1 MILVVGSTGKLGIE
15 VCWLLR
21 TKNLPVRAMVRNT
34 SDPEKLDRLR
44 AMGVSLMKGDLRDKT
59 TLPHALTGIT
69 TVITT
74 VSSMP
79 FSYLP
84 GENDIQKVDEEGMID
99 LIDESRKEGVS
110 HFIYTSFSKNM
121 NLDFPLKNAKRKV
134 ENHLQQSG
142 MQYTILRPSC
152 FMEAWLS
159 AGVGFDAINGRV
171 NLCGTGTNPV
181 AYIAI
186 PDVARFAVECVS
198 NPDALNAVL
207 ELGGPQNL
215 SQIEAVH
222 IFEDVLK
229 KKIEIQY
236 IPVEALKAQYD
247 QAGDGMQ
254 KSFSGLM
261 LCVANGDP
269 IDMKEM
275 LVKYPVKLTSVKEFA
290 KMQAERLL
298 KPA

>member
-21 TKNLPVRAMVRNT
+21 TRNLPVRAMVRST

-44 AMGVSLMKGDLRDKT
+44 AMGVSLVKGDLRDKT
-59 TLPHALTGIT
+59 TFPHALKGIN
-69 TVITT
+69 TVIAT

-79 FSYLP
+79 FSYSP
-84 GENDIQKVDEEGMID
+84 GENDIQKVDEEGMIN
-99 LIDESRKEGVS
+99 LIDESQKEGVS

-121 NLDFPLKNAKRKV
+121 NLDFPLSIAKRKV
-134 ENHLQQSG
+134 EKSLQQSR
-142 MQYTILRPSC
+142 MKYTILRPSC
-152 FMEAWLS
+152 FMEVWLS
-159 AGVGFDAINGRV
+159 PAVGFDALNGKV

-186 PDVARFAVECVS
+186 LDVAKFAAECVT
-198 NPDALNAVL
+198 NPHAMNAVL

-215 SQIEAVH
+215 TQKEAAQ

-229 KKIEIQY
+229 KKMEFQN
-236 IPVEALKAQYD
+236 IPVEALLEQLK
-247 QAGDGMQ
+247 QATDGMQ

-261 LCVANGDP
+261 VCVANGDY
-269 IDMKEM
+269 IDMKEV
-275 LVKYPVKLTSVKEFA
+275 LVNYPVKLTSVKDFA
-290 KMQAERLL
+290 HIQAEKLL
-298 KPA
+298 KTA